1 MKTVEW
7 FFDFVSPYSYL
18 QCEKL
23 EQLPTCVQLVYKPI
37 LFAGL
42 LNHWGQKGPA
52 EIEEKRR
59 FTYRSVLWVAQKYGI
74 PLTFP
79 RAHPFNPLPL
89 LRLSIALDNRP
100 DVVRNLFRFVYK
112 DGHLPDE
119 GAAWSALTQA
129 LNVPDAEQLIQSAAV
144 KQQLHDNTQ
153 DAIEKGVFGVPT
165 LRIDDQ
171 LFWGVDFFDF
181 FLDYLRNPDL
191 FNAGEMQRVSDL
203 PVGSARLDQNRKR
216 P

>member
-23 EQLPTCVQLVYKPI
+23 AELPNHVQLVYKPV
-37 LFAGL
+37 LFAAL

-52 EIEEKRR
+52 EIEEKRK

-74 PLTFP
+74 PFTFP

-89 LRLSIALDNRP
+89 LRLSIALDNQP
-100 DVVRNLFRFVYK
+100 DAVRKLFRFVYR

-119 GAAWSALTQA
+119 SAAWSALTQA
-129 LNVPDAEQLIQSAAV
+129 LNVPDADQLIQSAAV

-153 DAIEKGVFGVPT
+153 EAISKGVFGVPT
-165 LRIDDQ
+165 LRIDDE

-191 FNAGEMQRVSDL
+191 FKEGEMRRVSDL
-203 PVGSARLDQNRKR
+203 PVGSARLDRNRKR
-216 P
+216 H